1 MLTGKMERDAN
12 SEASPDPKKN
22 EQRSARHR
30 QFFRGTS
37 IDRATLWF
45 WTTLIAAALVAFWA
59 TRGTQ
64 FHPLALAILLSSLSL
79 LIALSIFEL
88 VWAALKAV
96 FDAESPGAVDRRET
110 RE

>member
-12 SEASPDPKKN
+12 GEASPDPKKN

-30 QFFRGTS
+30 QLFRGMS
-37 IDRATLWF
+37 IDRATIWF

-59 TRGTQ
+59 TRGTP

-96 FDAESPGAVDRRET
+96 FDPESPEAADRRKK